1 MMAPVSYAAALLLLL
16 CCTLSGRCDQN
27 EEENYQVIENAL
39 IQLVGEV
46 ESNPVDPEL
55 DMTTPEIIA
64 HRGYPVEVHFVTTVD
79 GYILE
84 LHRIPFGLHEATKK
98 KRKKKNKMKR
108 NKKAPRPVIFLQH
121 GLLCSS
127 SDWILNPTNKALGY
141 MLADRGYDVWMG
153 NARGNTYSRQ
163 HVNLSTSDDQYWK
176 FTWDEMGRYDIPAEL
191 NYVLNKTE
199 RQKLIYIGHSMGTT
213 MFWVAMETQPQLN
226 ERIELMVG
234 LAPVASVAQM
244 KSPVKFLTPYF
255 RQLELLFQFF
265 GTHAFLP
272 SGRLMR
278 LFEKYAC
285 DQSKWE
291 SDFCENILFFLSGSD
306 PDNFNEDMIPL
317 ITAHAPAGTSTH
329 TMIHYMQ
336 EYVSS
341 ERFQRMDWGP
351 KMNLEEYGTES
362 PPPYNLTSVKA
373 PVVLFWGDNDW
384 LATPKDVAWL
394 AKRLD
399 NLRGF
404 YRVNSSTFNHLDFLW
419 ATNVDEILYVPL
431 FNLLPSFH

>member
-1 MMAPVSYAAALLLLL
+1 
-16 CCTLSGRCDQN
+16 
-27 EEENYQVIENAL
+27 
-39 IQLVGEV
+39 
-46 ESNPVDPEL
+46 
-55 DMTTPEIIA
+55 
-64 HRGYPVEVHFVTTVD
+64 
-79 GYILE
+79 
-84 LHRIPFGLHEATKK
+84 
-98 KRKKKNKMKR
+98 
-108 NKKAPRPVIFLQH
+108 
-121 GLLCSS
+121 
-127 SDWILNPTNKALGY
+127 